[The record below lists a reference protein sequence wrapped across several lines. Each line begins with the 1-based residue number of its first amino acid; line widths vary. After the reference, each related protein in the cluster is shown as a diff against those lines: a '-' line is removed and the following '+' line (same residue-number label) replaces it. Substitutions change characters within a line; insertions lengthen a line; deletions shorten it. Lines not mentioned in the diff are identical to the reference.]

1 MALCHILGYPRIG
14 ARRELKSAL
23 ERHWAG
29 EGSDDDLMAAAR
41 DLRQSSWRTQR
52 EAGLDWLTA
61 GDFSLYDHVLD
72 AALDLGA
79 ISRDEAQADAGFTLQ
94 GYFRLARGGKTGHAL
109 EMTKWFDTNYHY
121 LVPELDADQAF
132 SANADRLV
140 EAVKS
145 CSAISTSVK
154 PVMLGP
160 LSFLWLSKCRGEPF
174 DRIALLPRII
184 EAYAALLGAL
194 RRQGVEWVQ
203 VDEPALVMDLDPR
216 WLDAYERALGPLRTG
231 VPRLLLTTYFESL
244 DVPPAR
250 VFGWPFAGI
259 HLDLVRAPHQLE
271 PWSRSLPGDRV
282 LSAGVIDGRNV
293 WRNDLSKSLDRL
305 EPIHA
310 RFKDRLWVSQSCSL
324 LHVPQSLEGE
334 DGTDTLIRPWLA
346 FAREKLDETKTLA
359 AALNEGRASVQEK
372 LEVSD
377 RAVESRKRA
386 RGSLRPA
393 DGGDA
398 SSTRT
403 ERAEPFAARQGA
415 QRAALRLP
423 LLPTTTIGSFPQTT
437 DIRHVRAAY
446 RRGEI
451 DEAQYLERMR
461 AEIRRVVERQEA
473 IGLDVLV
480 HGEPERNDMVEFFAE
495 LLEGCAITSNGWVQS
510 YGSRCVKPPIIHG
523 DVSRP
528 RAMTVELTSYAQSLT
543 PRLMKGML
551 TGPVTLLKWSF
562 PRDDIPP
569 REVARQ
575 LALCVRLEVAQ
586 LQEAGIR
593 IVQIDEP
600 AFREAMPLKR
610 RDAQDYLDWSVAAF
624 RLAASAARP
633 ETQIHTHMCYAEFS
647 DILPAIAAM
656 DADVVTI
663 ETSRSKM
670 EILEAFRTF
679 AYPNELGPGVYDIHS
694 PRIPTVEEIEALLE
708 KAAAVIPLSRLW
720 VNPDCGLKTRGW
732 DETQVALG
740 NMVDAA
746 KRLRDKAPQGGGP

>member
-14 ARRELKSAL
+14 ARRELKTAL
-23 ERHWAG
+23 ERRWAG
-29 EGSDDDLMAAAR
+29 QGSDGDLIATAR
-41 DLRQSSWRTQR
+41 DLRQAAWRAQR

-79 ISRDEAQADAGFTLQ
+79 VRRAAGGNGVSALDP
-94 GYFRLARGGKTGHAL
+94 YFALARGGPTGHAL

-121 LVPELDADQAF
+121 LVPELEAGQDF
-132 SANADRLV
+132 EPSADRLV

-174 DRIALLPRII
+174 ERSDLLPRLV
-184 EAYAALLGAL
+184 EAYAHILAAL
-194 RRQGVEWVQ
+194 RREGVEWVQ
-203 VDEPALVMDLDPR
+203 IDEPALVLDLDPR
-216 WLDAYERALGPLRTG
+216 WIEAYERALGRLRG
-231 VPRLLLTTYFESL
+231 GMPKLLLTTYFESL

-250 VFGWPFAGI
+250 VFRWPFAGI
-259 HLDLVRAPHQLE
+259 HLDLARAPGQLE
-271 PWSRSLPGDRV
+271 PWLRSMPADWV
-282 LSAGVIDGRNV
+282 LSAGVVDGRNV
-293 WRNDLSKSLDRL
+293 WRNELSASLDRL
-305 EPIHA
+305 EPIHE
-310 RFKDRLWVSQSCSL
+310 RLQDRLWVAASCSL
-324 LHVPQSLEGE
+324 LHVPLSLESE
-334 DGTDTLIRPWLA
+334 SEIDARIRPWLA

-359 AALNEGRASVQEK
+359 AALNTGRAAVRDALDASDQAAQE
-372 LEVSD
+372 
-377 RAVESRKRA
+377 RRRA
-386 RGSLRPA
+386 RERPRPA
-393 DGGDA
+393 DAGEA
-398 SSTRT
+398 STLRAR
-403 ERAEPFAARQGA
+403 RAEPFEARRGA
-415 QRAALRLP
+415 QRTALRLP
-423 LLPTTTIGSFPQTT
+423 LLPTTTIGSFPQTA
-437 DIRHVRAAY
+437 DIRQARAAH

-451 DEAQYLERMR
+451 DTARYLDHMR
-461 AEIRRVVERQEA
+461 AEIRRVVQRQEDL
-473 IGLDVLV
+473 GLDVLV
-480 HGEPERNDMVEFFAE
+480 HGEPERNDMVEYFAQM
-495 LLEGCAITSNGWVQS
+495 LDGCAITSNGWVQS

-528 RAMTVELTSYAQSLT
+528 RALTVELTAYAQSLT
-543 PRLMKGML
+543 PRVMKGML

-562 PRDDIPP
+562 ARDDIAP

-575 LALCVRLEVAQ
+575 LALCVRLEVAD

-610 RDAQDYLDWSVAAF
+610 RDAPDYLDWSVAAF
-624 RLAASAARP
+624 RLAASAAWP
-633 ETQIHTHMCYAEFS
+633 QTQVHTHMCYAEFG

-656 DADVVTI
+656 DADVVTL

-679 AYPNELGPGVYDIHS
+679 EYPNELGPGVYDIHS
-694 PRIPTVEEIEALLE
+694 PRVPTVEEIETLLRR
-708 KAAAVIPLSRLW
+708 AAAVIPLSRLW

-732 DETQVALG
+732 EETQPALA
-740 NMVDAA
+740 NMVEAA
-746 KRLRDKAPQGGGP
+746 RRLRALPS